1 MSEYMRNSE
10 ESGKC
15 QIVSPAATAWGR
27 ALGEAKH
34 RSKQTIDMLLHCI
47 FMSLL
52 AAKD

>member
-10 ESGKC
+10 GSGKC
-15 QIVSPAATAWGR
+15 QITSPAAIAWGK
-27 ALGEAKH
+27 ALREAKH
-34 RSKQTIDMLLHCI
+34 WSKQTIDMLLHCI